1 MAGEGLVAQGMAGF
15 SGAGL
20 QQRQVRL
27 GKAEPAGNKSQGR
40 LLGQLHTIKLAFF
53 ERQNRRCAQADGA
66 QGVGFAAVFFAQ
78 AGLGESALAGMVLP
92 LPLLGV
98 HAQHEVVAAQRA
110 KSSVAVIR
118 WPTGAAAGL

>member
-1 MAGEGLVAQGMAGF
+1 MAGF

-78 AGLGESALAGMVLP
+78 AGLGKSPLVGMVLALP